1 MSLQTNVFENGRWVT
16 RSLDPF
22 HFRAQNAHQEAE
34 KKATLADSPEEAPS
48 LGLLTRTLSMSS
60 VVKWVI
66 PARIRHET
74 KNDVLFISADCVN
87 IKEASGNYTLRNVFV
102 KDDFDSPIQA
112 AKILGDTRARDQGD
126 KFNDVERHSETF
138 ESIPGPITGN
148 IYGEWPMTL
157 DEGQLANNSRNKSG
171 NLPPHILVLAL
182 ESDKLAFIC
191 AVNGASNEPQLL
203 SSQHPLPVAS
213 SPNMRLG
220 RHIAVDPKYVVQIL
234 LDLTDR

>member
-22 HFRAQNAHQEAE
+22 HFRVQNAHQEAE

-48 LGLLTRTLSMSS
+48 LGLLTRTLSRSS
-60 VVKWVI
+60 VIKWVI
-66 PARIRHET
+66 PARIRHKT

-87 IKEASGNYTLRNVFV
+87 IKEASGNYTLRNVCI

-112 AKILGDTRARDQGD
+112 ARIFGNPRDRDQGD
-126 KFNDVERHSETF
+126 KYNDAKRGPKTF
-138 ESIPGPITGN
+138 ELDQITNQLFGD
-148 IYGEWPMTL
+148 WPTTP
-157 DEGQLANNSRNKSG
+157 DEGQLAAYPPNKQF
-171 NLPPHILVLAL
+171 LVLAL
-182 ESDKLAFIC
+182 ESNKLAFIC

-203 SSQHPLPVAS
+203 SSQHPLPVAN

-220 RHIAVDPKYVVQIL
+220 RHIAVDPKYVVQIFL
-234 LDLTDR
+234 NLTDR